1 MLLSAVY
8 LMVVAAAVLAVGAA
22 LTAVPFVVAVDMAER
37 RRFSATRW
45 GGVQLA
51 LLVLA
56 ALVFLVGWRH
66 GHLLLLGV
74 PAALLCWL
82 TPLVVSLL
90 STDDGPL
97 GGYQGAHEA

>member
-1 MLLSAVY
+1 MLLSVVVLLLMAAVV
-8 LMVVAAAVLAVGAA
+8 LLVVAG

-45 GGVQLA
+45 GGLQLA
-51 LLVLA
+51 LLAVA

-74 PAALLCWL
+74 PSVLLCWL
-82 TPLVVSLL
+82 TPLVLSLL
-90 STDDGPL
+90 STDDGAL